1 MPYLGPIVAAVQ
13 PLLLALAV
21 IPANALLVLL
31 TYLVIQTVESYVVTP
46 LVMERV
52 TSLHPAVVIATVAV
66 LSTAFGLLG
75 TLLAVP
81 ATVTA
86 RVSIEELWFRRLEAE
101 EDS

>member
-1 MPYLGPIVAAVQ
+1 M
-13 PLLLALAV
+13 
-21 IPANALLVLL
+21 L

-46 LVMERV
+46 LVMETV

-66 LSTAFGLLG
+66 LSTAFSLLG
-75 TLLAVP
+75 TLLAMP

-86 RVSIEELWFRRLEAE
+86 GVLVEELWFRRLEAE